1 MCSVVEM
8 FGRRTMDLA
17 LPADPTPSREISSPS
32 PLLNTYSRCA
42 LPTMLHISHAASLS
56 ASRYA

>member
-1 MCSVVEM
+1 MCSVEEI
-8 FGRRTMDLA
+8 FGGRTMDLA
-17 LPADPTPSREISSPS
+17 LPDPTPSREISSSS